1 MYTLLEHG
9 LDRVDINPFL
19 ENVQNGLKDH
29 YDIKMLSYLMTARLA
44 AACPNSVLLSK
55 FRIFLLD
62 MRKQKIDLLFPSL

>member
-1 MYTLLEHG
+1 MYTLLEMG

-19 ENVQNGLKDH
+19 EHVQAGLKDH

-55 FRIFLLD
+55 FQIFLFVD
-62 MRKQKIDLLFPSL
+62 VRNQN